1 MALEENPTDLLLKG
15 FPVVVEITVAW
26 GEMDALKHVNN
37 VVYFRY
43 FENARIAYFEKVKYW
58 ELMHKTGIGPI
69 LASTKC
75 RFLAPLTFPDR
86 IWVGTRISDLGE
98 DRFVMEYCLVSECL
112 QKIAAE
118 GEALL
123 VSYDYRQNKKAPLPA
138 ALKKGIVELEN
149 SVKVPASGYS
159 SSHSKV

>member
-1 MALEENPTDLLLKG
+1 
-15 FPVVVEITVAW
+15 
-26 GEMDALKHVNN
+26 
-37 VVYFRY
+37 
-43 FENARIAYFEKVKYW
+43 
-58 ELMHKTGIGPI
+58 
-69 LASTKC
+69 
-75 RFLAPLTFPDR
+75 
-86 IWVGTRISDLGE
+86 
-98 DRFVMEYCLVSECL
+98 MEYCLVSECL